1 MPSNYREGERPSW
14 HIFNVLRGIDL
25 FGEQVP
31 SFNIKGENF
40 VNTVVGGMLTGV
52 IYLIVLAFA
61 GLKMI
66 QLVNKNN
73 PVMSEVERK
82 DHYGPLDQVFYND
95 IDFRMAFSVEG
106 FRDNE
111 RKDSEEYV
119 KWMARHWYTTDEGV
133 ET

>member
-1 MPSNYREGERPSW
+1 
-14 HIFNVLRGIDL
+14 
-25 FGEQVP
+25 
-31 SFNIKGENF
+31 
-40 VNTVVGGMLTGV
+40 MLTGV

-73 PVMSEVERK
+73 PVMSELEQR
-82 DHYGPLDQVFYND
+82 DHYGTLDQVFYND

-106 FRDNE
+106 FWDKE
-111 RKDSEEYV
+111 RKDNEEYV
-119 KWMARHWYTTDEGV
+119 KWMARHWYTTDEGI